1 MADTVAIKTLFNSP
15 RKLVV
20 NLTNLSDGTGESNVV
35 KVDKSA
41 LTGLNGLEPTK
52 LVVEKIVY
60 DVSSMRVLL
69 TWDQTSD
76 ETIAVLQGDGTIDW
90 SKGGKHSGC
99 IGTNTGGAGDI
110 LLTTANQAVGD
121 GYNITLYLRKKD

>member
-1 MADTVAIKTLFNSP
+1 MADTVTTKTLFNSP
-15 RKLVV
+15 KKLVV
-20 NLTNLSDGTGESNVV
+20 NLTSLSDGTGESNVV
-35 KVDKSA
+35 KVDKSTF
-41 LTGLNGLEPTK
+41 TGLNGLEPTK

-76 ETIAVLQGDGTIDW
+76 ETIAVLQGDGCIDW
-90 SKGGKHSGC
+90 RKNGGN
-99 IGTNTGGAGDI
+99 IGANTGGNGDI
-110 LLTTANQAVGD
+110 LLTTANHAVGD